1 MFKGNEGCK
10 GDRGWDG
17 LWVGTAP
24 RAVLGECR
32 VRITEDGLEGGREA
46 NRYPP
51 IPIRYSHWV
60 GAWFTAPSYGGGHGE
75 ALPLPET
82 EVEKG
87 AKRGSGKLATQS
99 RNYLERVAAD
109 SGWRMG
115 K

>member
-1 MFKGNEGCK
+1 MR
-10 GDRGWDG
+10 DRGWDG

-24 RAVLGECR
+24 RAVLGE
-32 VRITEDGLEGGREA
+32 
-46 NRYPP
+46 
-51 IPIRYSHWV
+51 
-60 GAWFTAPSYGGGHGE
+60 WFTAPSYGGGHGE

>member
-1 MFKGNEGCK
+1 MGWVVGRDITTCCP
-10 GDRGWDG
+10 RGVQSADYRGRRTDWK
-17 LWVGTAP
+17 
-24 RAVLGECR
+24 
-32 VRITEDGLEGGREA
+32 GGREA

-51 IPIRYSHWV
+51 TPIRYCHWV